1 MFIGKHGAGLM
12 TEAEFMTLLEEAFM
26 SNKLCFKTY
35 SAAFLDDSIDFGND
49 APL

>member
-12 TEAEFMTLLEEAFM
+12 TEAEFMKVLEEALM
-26 SNKLCFKTY
+26 SQKLCFKTY